1 MLDADIGWW
10 HLTLFCYKTC
20 CYNPPPSHFPLVNL
34 EWQFFMFYQLNVQK
48 ASAYQP
54 FDPYQ
59 FHGEMHLDFYSY
71 AVLFQVAYGVLNDVV
86 SEL

>member
-1 MLDADIGWW
+1 
-10 HLTLFCYKTC
+10 
-20 CYNPPPSHFPLVNL
+20 
-34 EWQFFMFYQLNVQK
+34 MFYQLNVQK